1 MSDMTQIS
9 RTLGNIEAKVDGIN
23 VRLDTLNGKTARH
36 DQRITQME
44 PTVQKMRHDA
54 ENREKL
60 GLKMRERIIW
70 AVSILVVLLLSQRLN
85 IAIPKTTTDL
95 VSPDEIVEPDN

>member
-23 VRLDTLNGKTARH
+23 VRLDKLNSKTARH
-36 DQRITQME
+36 AQRIAGME
-44 PTVQKMRHDA
+44 PTVDKMKHDA

-70 AVSILVVLLLSQRLN
+70 AVSILVVLLLSQRLD
-85 IAIPKTTTDL
+85 ISLPSTTTDL
-95 VSPDEIVEPDN
+95 VSPDEIVEPSN